1 MVNALD
7 GDVLYSRSDASD
19 LDMVKIEAKLLLYDH
34 DSHSNSSCSKE
45 DDLEALGSYPDT
57 INTELN
63 LETHEMLNRNLRT
76 KNKLTRIGLW
86 WVVVPGYKTLGFHR
100 VRYQRIVSHNDLWHH
115 RSL

>member
-45 DDLEALGSYPDT
+45 DDLEALGS
-57 INTELN
+57 
-63 LETHEMLNRNLRT
+63 
-76 KNKLTRIGLW
+76 
-86 WVVVPGYKTLGFHR
+86 
-100 VRYQRIVSHNDLWHH
+100 
-115 RSL
+115 